1 MRSPA
6 RRAAIT
12 IVTAVAFLLAPLA
25 TGAAVADPTDEA
37 RQHFKKGRELYDGGD
52 YRGAIAEF
60 AAADKIAP
68 SPLLEY
74 NIALCH
80 ERLGEKAE
88 AARRYRAYLDRTPDA
103 QNRAA
108 VEEKIRKLEASA
120 PPAVDDMPPLPPDE
134 GPPAGPDAAD
144 PSSGPM
150 PPTGPATGPVAPTG
164 DPELDRVA
172 GIDVGRIHAERRAGG
187 GGPPPPAAGLS
198 AGASASGSASMSAGG
213 PPPAGPPPEQPEK
226 KSESKPIYKQWWFW
240 VVAGVSALIIIDIA
254 TSDDDGSSSNLLL
267 PTPGAGDRGPAPSNG
282 GVMWRF

>member
-1 MRSPA
+1 MRSA
-6 RRAAIT
+6 HRRAAIT

-25 TGAAVADPTDEA
+25 IGVAFADPTDQA
-37 RQHFKKGRELYDGGD
+37 RQHFKKGRELYDAGD

-60 AAADKIAP
+60 AAADQTAP

-108 VEEKIRKLEASA
+108 VEEKIRKLEAAA
-120 PPAVDDMPPLPPDE
+120 PPATGDLPPLPPDD
-134 GPPAGPDAAD
+134 PPAGPDPAD
-144 PSSGPM
+144 PPSGE
-150 PPTGPATGPVAPTG
+150 PPTAAGPVAPSG

-172 GIDVGRIHAERRAGG
+172 GIDVGRVHAERRGG
-187 GGPPPPAAGLS
+187 APTGPPPAAGMT
-198 AGASASGSASMSAGG
+198 AGGSASASAGG
-213 PPPAGPPPEQPEK
+213 PPPAAPAPEQP

-240 VVAGVSALIIIDIA
+240 VVAGVSAIILIDIA
-254 TSDDDGSSSNLLL
+254 TSGDDGSSSDLLF
-267 PTPGAGDRGPAPSNG
+267 PAPGIGDRGPAPSSG
-282 GVMWRF
+282 GVMLRF